1 MAVGRAAEAAGGVL
15 RGAPSDSAVTG
26 LLLLP
31 PWHSSSPLFTPSGLG
46 GLLTWDSATSQ
57 RTSCLG
63 CVMLAGLCHWDE
75 MDFVGYLGISHPT

>member
-1 MAVGRAAEAAGGVL
+1 MAGGRAAEAAIGAL
-15 RGAPSDSAVTG
+15 QGAPGDSAVTG
-26 LLLLP
+26 LLL
-31 PWHSSSPLFTPSGLG
+31 PLFTPSGLG

-57 RTSCLG
+57 RISCLG